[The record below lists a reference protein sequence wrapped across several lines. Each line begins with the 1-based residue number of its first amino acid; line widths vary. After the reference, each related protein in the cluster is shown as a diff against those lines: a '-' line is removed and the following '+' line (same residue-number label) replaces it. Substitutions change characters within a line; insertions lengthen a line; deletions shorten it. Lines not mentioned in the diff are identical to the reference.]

1 VTHILRRW
9 AILATAFAICAC
21 TAGPPPIAPAQSSA
35 PASQTPTPRPWPSA
49 ADLETIREVIESRA
63 AGQLSSIGI
72 GNGTV
77 EVWLR
82 ASAVGLA
89 KEIVDAYGDAVHVTV
104 GFFSYPSE
112 GVAGGACPV
121 QGTFAVHPALRASVE
136 MATAQIPTGA
146 TFDATVRIENLG
158 ATTVKLDTSS
168 GLQVYLF
175 QPGGTRPIG
184 TSDGGSVGTGLLATV
199 EPGTSITIPGNG
211 GTASCDLTLGY
222 TLPAGP
228 YRARAL
234 VDYAI
239 GPEGG
244 NGPLVFWSD
253 ALDVEIVAEP

>member
-1 VTHILRRW
+1 VTRLRRRS

-21 TAGPPPIAPAQSSA
+21 TAAPPPIGPAQSIA
-35 PASQTPTPRPWPSA
+35 PAPPTPAYRPWPSA

-77 EVWLR
+77 DVVLR

-104 GFFSYPSE
+104 GFFSYPSSAA
-112 GVAGGACPV
+112 VGGSCPV
-121 QGTFAVHPALRASVE
+121 QGTFANHPALRASVE
-136 MATAQIPTGA
+136 MATSRIATGA
-146 TFDATVRIENLG
+146 TFDATVRIKNVG

-168 GLQVYLF
+168 GLQVYLI
-175 QPGGTRPIG
+175 QPGDTSPIG
-184 TSDGGSVGTGLLATV
+184 TFDGGSAGTGLLATV
-199 EPGTSITIPGNG
+199 EPGTSTTIPGNG
-211 GTASCDLTLGY
+211 GTASCDISLGY
-222 TLPAGP
+222 VLPAGP
-228 YRARAL
+228 YQARAL
-234 VDYAI
+234 VDFAI
-239 GPEGG
+239 GPDGG